1 MDGTRFTEGKKW
13 GFYEIE
19 DVVPSGNRRVILEN
33 GQLGEVLPDLA
44 PKIGQAKN
52 DLEVRFFMKTNV
64 PPAINIEYMDASD
77 SEAIVSIE
85 LSEEN
90 LREQIINMA
99 SRDHHADDD
108 MDYDSNN
115 TPGSSVVSAQPM
127 EYVFLIDCSGSMSG
141 KFMENTK
148 NTMDL
153 IMKSIDPGSKVIVCR
168 FGSRYIFQP
177 AQNGQAAENDEDD
190 YQPYY
195 RRNRQPRVPEMRDAN
210 WLTIDYEDDEQ
221 EETINDIISEMNANL
236 GGTEIRGPLL
246 DILQLT
252 QDPGVFRNIIVLT
265 DGAVTNTK
273 EVLDVVREAT
283 IKHEGYL
290 RFFSLGI
297 GSGAST
303 ELCDGIAKEGRGSGV
318 YVLDNDRIQAKASL
332 ILENAIRKGLFCR
345 SLINTAVAIQLQL
358 F

>member
-1 MDGTRFTEGKKW
+1 MR
-13 GFYEIE
+13 
-19 DVVPSGNRRVILEN
+19 
-33 GQLGEVLPDLA
+33 
-44 PKIGQAKN
+44 
-52 DLEVRFFMKTNV
+52 TNV
-64 PPAINIEYMDASD
+64 PPAINIEYVDASE

-90 LREQIINMA
+90 LREQIANMPA
-99 SRDHHADDD
+99 QDTHADNN
-108 MDYDSNN
+108 MEYDSNN

-141 KFMENTK
+141 TFIENTRQ
-148 NTMDL
+148 TMSL
-153 IMKSIDPGSKVIVCR
+153 IMKSIDVGSKVIFCR
-168 FGSRYIFQP
+168 FGSRYIFSP
-177 AQNGQAAENDEDD
+177 AQNGQAADDDEDD
-190 YQPYY
+190 HYYPYH

-210 WLTIDYEDDEQ
+210 WIHIDDEDDEQ
-221 EETINDIISEMNANL
+221 EETIKNIISEMNANL
-236 GGTEIRGPLL
+236 GGTEIQGPLL

-252 QDPGVFRNIIVLT
+252 QDPGVYRNIIVLT

-283 IKHEGYL
+283 IRQEGYL

-303 ELCDGIAKEGRGSGV
+303 DLCDGIAKEGRGSGV

-332 ILENAIRKGLFCR
+332 IYDNASRKRFILLK
-345 SLINTAVAIQLQL
+345 SI
-358 F
+358 